1 MNFRTDL
8 ALEMHEKNSNK
19 NCIGVEVKKFSKD
32 NIKVTEI
39 KIKDKTG
46 EETIGK
52 PVGKYITIELTEF
65 SHESEITDH
74 RLIVISD
81 SIKSLLPIECESILV
96 VGLGNENITPD
107 ALGPLC
113 SKQIFA
119 TRHLDKEMKIDIGS
133 EKINYVSAISTG
145 VLGQTGIETVE
156 YIKGIVNI
164 VKPQVVIVVDALAS
178 SSLSRLGKA
187 IQITDTGIT
196 PGSGVGNSRAE
207 ISEKTLGIPVIAIGV
222 PTVVDGVTMAYGL
235 VKEPKS
241 ISKETESM
249 IVTPKDID
257 LIIERAASLIALSIN
272 CAIQP
277 ELEPETFLALA

>member
-1 MNFRTDL
+1 MNYRTDL
-8 ALEMHEKNSNK
+8 ALEMHEKISNK
-19 NCIGVEVKKFSKD
+19 NCLGVEVKKYSK
-32 NIKVTEI
+32 NNVKVTEI
-39 KIKDKTG
+39 KIKDKSG
-46 EETIGK
+46 EDAIGK
-52 PVGKYITIELTEF
+52 PIGKYITVEFTEF
-65 SHESEITDH
+65 SHESEITDE
-74 RLIVISD
+74 RLTILCEN
-81 SIKSLLPIECESILV
+81 IKSLLPQKYKSVLV

-119 TRHLDKEMKIDIGS
+119 TRHLDKEMKVNIGA
-133 EKINYVSAISTG
+133 EKMNYVSSISTG

-164 VKPQVVIVVDALAS
+164 VKPDVAIVVDALAS

-187 IQITDTGIT
+187 VQITDTGIT

-207 ISEKTLGIPVIAIGV
+207 ISEKTLGVPVIAIGV
-222 PTVVDGVTMAYGL
+222 PTVIDGVTMVYDL
-235 VKEPKS
+235 VKEPKN
-241 ISKETESM
+241 ISKETEAV

-257 LIIERAASLIALSIN
+257 IIIERAAGLIALSIN

-277 ELEPETFLALA
+277 ELEPETFLVLA

>member
-1 MNFRTDL
+1 MNYRTDL
-8 ALEMHEKNSNK
+8 ALEMHEKNNSK
-19 NCIGVEVKKFSKD
+19 NCLGVEVEKYSKD
-32 NIKVTEI
+32 NVKITKI
-39 KIKDKTG
+39 KIKDKIG
-46 EETIGK
+46 EETIRK
-52 PVGKYITIELTEF
+52 PLGMYITIELNEF

-74 RLIVISD
+74 RLTVISD
-81 SIKSLLPIECESILV
+81 SIKSLLPVECKSILV

-119 TRHLDKEMKIDIGS
+119 TRHLDKEIKIDIGL
-133 EKINYVSAISTG
+133 EKINFVSAISTG

-164 VKPQVVIVVDALAS
+164 VKPQVVIAVDALAP

-207 ISEKTLGIPVIAIGV
+207 INEKTLGIPVIAIGV
-222 PTVVDGVTMAYGL
+222 PTVVDGVTMAYDL
-235 VKEPKS
+235 VKEPKN

-277 ELEPETFLALA
+277 EIEPETFLALA

>member
-1 MNFRTDL
+1 MNYRTDL
-8 ALEMHEKNSNK
+8 ALEMHEKNNSK
-19 NCIGVEVKKFSKD
+19 NCLGVEVEKYSKD
-32 NIKVTEI
+32 NVKITKI
-39 KIKDKTG
+39 KIKDKIG
-46 EETIGK
+46 EETIRK
-52 PVGKYITIELTEF
+52 PLGMYITIELNEF

-74 RLIVISD
+74 RLTVISD
-81 SIKSLLPIECESILV
+81 SIKSLLPVECKSILV

-119 TRHLDKEMKIDIGS
+119 TRHLDKEIKIDIGL
-133 EKINYVSAISTG
+133 EKINFVSAISTG

-164 VKPQVVIVVDALAS
+164 VKPQVVIAVDALAS

-207 ISEKTLGIPVIAIGV
+207 INEKTLGIPVIAIGV
-222 PTVVDGVTMAYGL
+222 PTVVDGVTMAYDL
-235 VKEPKS
+235 VKEPKN

-277 ELEPETFLALA
+277 EIEPETFLALA

>member
-1 MNFRTDL
+1 MNYRTDL
-8 ALEMHEKNSNK
+8 ALEMHEKNNSK
-19 NCIGVEVKKFSKD
+19 NCLGVEVEKYSKD
-32 NIKVTEI
+32 NVKITKI
-39 KIKDKTG
+39 KIKDKIG
-46 EETIGK
+46 EETIRK
-52 PVGKYITIELTEF
+52 PLGMYITIELNEF

-74 RLIVISD
+74 RLTVISD
-81 SIKSLLPIECESILV
+81 SIKSLLPVECKSILV

-119 TRHLDKEMKIDIGS
+119 TRHLDKEIKIDIGL
-133 EKINYVSAISTG
+133 EKINFVSAISTG

-207 ISEKTLGIPVIAIGV
+207 INEKTLGIPVIAIGV
-222 PTVVDGVTMAYGL
+222 PTVVDGVTMAYDL
-235 VKEPKS
+235 VKEPKN

-277 ELEPETFLALA
+277 EIEPETFLALA